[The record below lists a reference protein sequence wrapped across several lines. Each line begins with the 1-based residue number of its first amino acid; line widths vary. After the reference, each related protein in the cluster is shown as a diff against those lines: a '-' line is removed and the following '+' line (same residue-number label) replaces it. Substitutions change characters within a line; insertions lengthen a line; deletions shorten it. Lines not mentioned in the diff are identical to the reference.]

1 MRPLIFTLDSE
12 IAHRI
17 SLKAVKVL
25 GAKALSVQNEKPNIL
40 RNNIAGLEFATPIGV
55 APGYDK
61 DAEVFEHILRLGYG
75 FTEVGTLTP
84 LPQHGNPK
92 PRLFRLIEDEAVI
105 NRMGF
110 NNQGQAEAAKKLEHS
125 GVKAEVSHKLDGILG
140 INIGA
145 NKDSSDRVG
154 DYCRGV
160 RNMSPFADY
169 LTVNISSPNTPG
181 LRDLQGKKALRKLL
195 SAVMKERNDCVGQ
208 RILPIFLKVA
218 PDLHYGDMEDIV
230 EVSLELGVDALIIS
244 NTTISRPD
252 LKSKHAHEAGGLSGA
267 PLKELALKRLQDFY
281 EISKGAIPLIG
292 VGGVSNASD
301 AYERIKAGA
310 SLVQIYSAM
319 VYEGPFLGR
328 DIAKQL
334 ITLLEKDGFKNISE
348 VVGVEARK

>member
-1 MRPLIFTLDSE
+1 VIW
-12 IAHRI
+12 
-17 SLKAVKVL
+17 K
-25 GAKALSVQNEKPNIL
+25 IL
-40 RNNIAGLEFATPIGV
+40 
-55 APGYDK
+55 
-61 DAEVFEHILRLGYG
+61 
-75 FTEVGTLTP
+75 
-84 LPQHGNPK
+84 
-92 PRLFRLIEDEAVI
+92 
-105 NRMGF
+105 
-110 NNQGQAEAAKKLEHS
+110 
-125 GVKAEVSHKLDGILG
+125 
-140 INIGA
+140 
-145 NKDSSDRVG
+145 
-154 DYCRGV
+154 
-160 RNMSPFADY
+160 
-169 LTVNISSPNTPG
+169 
-181 LRDLQGKKALRKLL
+181 
-195 SAVMKERNDCVGQ
+195 
-208 RILPIFLKVA
+208 
-218 PDLHYGDMEDIV
+218 
-230 EVSLELGVDALIIS
+230 LIIS